1 MAIGP
6 LMDVS
11 SFTIDEIYDLY
22 YAIAEK
28 DHAFRL
34 QSLYGADAPPVGHCM
49 FRPLG
54 RESFTQ
60 RIRHYD
66 SIDGG
71 QIGRSLRNR
80 LARQA
85 AAYGVEYKSTQAELR
100 RAA

>member
-6 LMDVS
+6 LADVS
-11 SFTIDEIYDLY
+11 ALHVDQLYDLY
-22 YAIAEK
+22 YAVAEK

-34 QSLYGADAPPVGHCM
+34 QSQYGSVTPPAGHCE
-49 FRPLG
+49 FRPLS

-60 RIRHYD
+60 RVLHYD
-66 SIDGG
+66 SLGAGEIG
-71 QIGRSLRNR
+71 QSLRTR

-85 AAYGVEYKSTQAELR
+85 AAYGVASTKQKVAK

>member
-1 MAIGP
+1 
-6 LMDVS
+6 MDVS

-34 QSLYGADAPPVGHCM
+34 QSLYGNEAPPVGHCE
-49 FRPLG
+49 FRPLC
-54 RESFTQ
+54 RESFKR
-60 RIRHYD
+60 RIDHYD
-66 SIDGG
+66 ALDQG
-71 QIGRSLRNR
+71 QIGRSLRER

-85 AAYGVEYKSTQAELR
+85 AAYGVEYQVARKSLR

>member
-1 MAIGP
+1 
-6 LMDVS
+6 MDVS

-28 DHAFRL
+28 DHAFRM
-34 QSLYGADAPPVGHCM
+34 QSLYGAASPPVGHCE
-49 FRPLG
+49 FRPLC

-66 SIDGG
+66 TLDGG
-71 QIGRSLRNR
+71 QIGRSLRDR

-85 AAYGVEYKSTQAELR
+85 AAYGVEYQSTQQVRR